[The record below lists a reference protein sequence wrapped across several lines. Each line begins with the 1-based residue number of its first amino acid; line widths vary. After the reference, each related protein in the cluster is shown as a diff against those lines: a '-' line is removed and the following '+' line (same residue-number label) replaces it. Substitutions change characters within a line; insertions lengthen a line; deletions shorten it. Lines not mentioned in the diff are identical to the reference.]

1 MLKIKYLQVVVVSQ
15 ISRCFV
21 DLFCY
26 FHSDGHFVSKLSLD
40 NLLAMLADS
49 AYYRLIHQEISIKLT
64 STRFKALDLGNP
76 VVSNV
81 EP

>member
-1 MLKIKYLQVVVVSQ
+1 MIFKQ
-15 ISRCFV
+15 
-21 DLFCY
+21 
-26 FHSDGHFVSKLSLD
+26 SDYGSHFVFQNEDKMSHRQMLD
-40 NLLAMLADS
+40 DS

-64 STRFKALDLGNP
+64 STRFKALDPGNP